1 MKGHGVEL
9 TMIVQKFSDV
19 LRIYFLSKQQIIT
32 F

>member
-9 TMIVQKFSDV
+9 TMVVQKFSDV
-19 LRIYFLSKQQIIT
+19 LRIYFSSKQQMIT